1 MDISELRQRMRDNP
15 DLLAHAR
22 ACHVKYAQAGRG
34 ASVVTAAGKRMTFG
48 DFAKLTAMMTGAGV
62 VGSVATAEL
71 MGGYQAAK
79 SRVFKGRNFRKM
91 MDANPDLDQLDK
103 KQVRMAFDTVNRF
116 NPEFASDPLVAG
128 TWTRQIA
135 GYGEGVPVDR
145 AAQLV
150 NASTAMTKA
159 RSGAYMVKSNPG
171 ADALTTTLR
180 ANQDAAGAEM
190 AERRAIDVRIA
201 AIDNPPSEG
210 DPGASFG
217 RSSPRSHRR

>member
-1 MDISELRQRMRDNP
+1 MEISELRQRMRDNP

-22 ACHVKYAQAGRG
+22 ACHVKYAQAGRA
-34 ASVVTAAGKRMTFG
+34 ASAATAAGKRMTFG

-91 MDANPDLDQLDK
+91 MKANPDLEQLDK
-103 KQVRMAFDTVNRF
+103 KQVRMAFNTVNRF

-150 NASTAMTKA
+150 NASSALAKT
-159 RSGAYMVKSNPG
+159 RGGAYLAKSNPTS
-171 ADALTTTLR
+171 DALAVTLR
-180 ANQDAAGAEM
+180 ANQEADTAQGVQRTRINQRIE
-190 AERRAIDVRIA
+190 EIRRGP
-201 AIDNPPSEG
+201 NT
-210 DPGASFG
+210 
-217 RSSPRSHRR
+217 